1 MIVLNENFWTNRYQ
15 KNETGW
21 DLGDIS
27 TPLKNYFDQLTNKEI
42 AILIPGA
49 GNAHEAEYLFK
60 KGFTN
65 ITIIDI
71 SPEPLKNI
79 KERMYI
85 NRLKRAYILYNHFV
99 EGNKILCSPEFGSRE
114 NLKKYKYDEPIVWLI
129 NQEQNRKKIEN
140 ELVFENFKNI
150 KQKPICYM
158 FHSILDINM
167 LAYYKYMFHFP
178 ENFGL
183 RLINCFKET
192 ILEPKDQVLLSILKE
207 KIEEEKLIPLK
218 TVAIKLKVKEFS
230 NRLSLD
236 NDILNKQL
244 IKTISTEKLAEYYDN
259 VLAKMHEQCEQLTM
273 LKDTADLVRREIIDR
288 NDAASV

>member
-1 MIVLNENFWTNRYQ
+1 MPRHNLLNCYKSST
-15 KNETGW
+15 
-21 DLGDIS
+21 IS
-27 TPLKNYFDQLTNKEI
+27 SDYISSDDESELEEEDEVYEEEHKEHQEEEHDEVYEEEEDEKYEEDEK
-42 AILIPGA
+42 P
-49 GNAHEAEYLFK
+49 F
-60 KGFTN
+60 
-65 ITIIDI
+65 
-71 SPEPLKNI
+71 LKNI

-244 IKTISTEKLAEYYDN
+244 IKTISTEKLVCYFN
-259 VLAKMHEQCEQLTM
+259 NILTKLNEQCEQLTR
-273 LKDTADLVRREIIDR
+273 LKDTADLVRREIVNR
-288 NDAASV
+288 NDATSV